1 MEKHAQDVG
10 IKYIRGDDPHSC
22 HLWNIMQLIKR
33 IKEVICELPQKD
45 VHNF

>member
-10 IKYIRGDDPHSC
+10 IKYIRGDDPHPC
-22 HLWNIMQLIKR
+22 HLWNTMQLIKR
-33 IKEVICELPQKD
+33 IKAVICEPPQKD